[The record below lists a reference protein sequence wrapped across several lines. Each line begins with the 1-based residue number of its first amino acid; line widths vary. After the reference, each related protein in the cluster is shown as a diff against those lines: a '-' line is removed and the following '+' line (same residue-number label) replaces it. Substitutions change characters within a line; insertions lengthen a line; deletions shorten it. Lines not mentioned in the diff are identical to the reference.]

1 MIYMLYSS
9 MINDN
14 KTKASDMKLKPPT
27 RAGLRALY
35 NLSMYDTNDI
45 LYGNAKGKS
54 RGRKVSYRA
63 KYKGNFNGGGA
74 NGTSRNTRQ

>member
-1 MIYMLYSS
+1 
-9 MINDN
+9 
-14 KTKASDMKLKPPT
+14 MKLKKRT

-35 NLSMYDTNDI
+35 NLNMYDTNDI
-45 LYGNAKGKS
+45 LYGNAEGKS

>member
-1 MIYMLYSS
+1 M
-9 MINDN
+9 
-14 KTKASDMKLKPPT
+14 TLKKRT
-27 RAGLRALY
+27 RAGPRALY

-45 LYGNAKGKS
+45 LYGNAEGKK

-74 NGTSRNTRQ
+74 NGTGSRSSDTR

>member
-1 MIYMLYSS
+1 MIYVLYSS
-9 MINDN
+9 MNNDV
-14 KTKASDMKLKPPT
+14 KIKETDMKLKPRT
-27 RAGLRALY
+27 RAGLRALHK
-35 NLSMYDTNDI
+35 LSMSDTNDV
-45 LYGNAKGKS
+45 LYGNAEGKS